1 MALQL
6 IEIFIPSKDEY
17 RVKNILQD
25 LKVLDIWQE
34 RFTKDLIH
42 IKILLPI
49 ENTQEVL
56 DLLKKQMSRVET
68 YRIMLIQVEACIP
81 RPEPPEREVPE
92 EEVQPNEHKHKPNS
106 KTARIS
112 REELYSDIDSTIK
125 LSKIFILLALLSSV
139 VAAVGILQD
148 NVAVIIGAMVIAPL
162 LGPNLALSLATTLG
176 DMDLARRAM
185 RSNITAIITVL
196 SFAAIMG
203 YMLKFEPDIPQIISR
218 TKVGLGDI
226 VLALAAGSAA
236 ALSMSTGVSSAI
248 IGVMVA
254 VALLPPLVV
263 LGMLLGSGDWELA
276 VGAVLL
282 VLANLIC
289 INLAGVMTFLVQ
301 GIRPRRV
308 WNDDRA
314 KRATQIAIVLWTLL
328 LAGLV
333 AVILLSQK
341 G

>member
-49 ENTQEVL
+49 EDTQEVL

-81 RPEPPEREVPE
+81 RPEPPEREVPG
-92 EEVQPNEHKHKPNS
+92 EEVQSNEHKHNPNS

-148 NVAVIIGAMVIAPL
+148 NVAVIIGAMVKKLKKAISSISCL
-162 LGPNLALSLATTLG
+162 LFSLCFVALLLQGNMLG
-176 DMDLARRAM
+176 MVSALM
-185 RSNITAIITVL
+185 LVI
-196 SFAAIMG
+196 AAIMI
-203 YMLKFEPDIPQIISR
+203 FVAPADQFHNV
-218 TKVGLGDI
+218 TAVKV
-226 VLALAAGSAA
+226 
-236 ALSMSTGVSSAI
+236 T
-248 IGVMVA
+248 
-254 VALLPPLVV
+254 
-263 LGMLLGSGDWELA
+263 E
-276 VGAVLL
+276 
-282 VLANLIC
+282 
-289 INLAGVMTFLVQ
+289 
-301 GIRPRRV
+301 
-308 WNDDRA
+308 
-314 KRATQIAIVLWTLL
+314 
-328 LAGLV
+328 
-333 AVILLSQK
+333 
-341 G
+341 

>member
-17 RVKNILQD
+17 RVKNTLQD

-49 ENTQEVL
+49 EDTQEVL

-81 RPEPPEREVPE
+81 RPEPPEREVPG

-176 DMDLARRAM
+176 DMDLAKRAM

-263 LGMLLGSGDWELA
+263 LGMLLGSGHWELA

-308 WNDDRA
+308 WNDDKA

-333 AVILLSQK
+333 AVILFSQK